1 VGTLM
6 GTTHCGEVKKNYYN
20 GQVIEE
26 MLDEKNLVCLNNG
39 VGTRIDVNTG
49 KESVLDLSFK

>member
-1 VGTLM
+1 M